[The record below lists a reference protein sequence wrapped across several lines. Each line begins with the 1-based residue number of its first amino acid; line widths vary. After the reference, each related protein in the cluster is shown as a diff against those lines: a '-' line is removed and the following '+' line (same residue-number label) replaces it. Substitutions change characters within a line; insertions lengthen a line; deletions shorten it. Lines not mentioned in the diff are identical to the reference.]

1 MNKLVIQTQY
11 RENYAAHNEDFVPGV
26 SQDHWKFKGGTT
38 YVVPNF
44 TDFTNVS
51 EYVSKLEEYI
61 TYSNAGSEEYILTWN
76 IVPHSEKVC
85 EDWETITELFIDG
98 DKATALKV
106 TDNREDGYMKDD
118 ILELTESWTMAPAN
132 ERLDYKAEYLMSDG
146 DLVIGGE
153 GLKEWYI
160 SYEAA

>member
-1 MNKLVIQTQY
+1 
-11 RENYAAHNEDFVPGV
+11 
-26 SQDHWKFKGGTT
+26 
-38 YVVPNF
+38 
-44 TDFTNVS
+44 
-51 EYVSKLEEYI
+51 
-61 TYSNAGSEEYILTWN
+61 
-76 IVPHSEKVC
+76 
-85 EDWETITELFIDG
+85 
-98 DKATALKV
+98 
-106 TDNREDGYMKDD
+106 MKDD

>member
-1 MNKLVIQTQY
+1 M
-11 RENYAAHNEDFVPGV
+11 
-26 SQDHWKFKGGTT
+26 
-38 YVVPNF
+38 
-44 TDFTNVS
+44 
-51 EYVSKLEEYI
+51 
-61 TYSNAGSEEYILTWN
+61 
-76 IVPHSEKVC
+76 
-85 EDWETITELFIDG
+85 
-98 DKATALKV
+98 